1 MSPSD
6 FTFKLTV
13 PNDPEGASVVAVVAT
28 HAIDYTNIDK
38 AAGASFVDQVRAFAA
53 HALKSAAAGKSS
65 TSETSI
71 TSSTYCQV
79 VFAAANG
86 QLTITIGTESV
97 SHPLPS

>member
-13 PNDPEGASVVAVVAT
+13 PNDPEGASVVAVVAA
-28 HAIDYTNIDK
+28 HAVDYAGLDK
-38 AAGASFVDQVRAFAA
+38 AAGAAFVEKVKAFALA
-53 HALKSAAAGKSS
+53 SLKGATGTHCLA
-65 TSETSI
+65 
-71 TSSTYCQV
+71 

-86 QLTITIGTESV
+86 QLTVTIGTESV